1 VDKVARRGYKSIEQ
15 IALQLATYFEAY
27 YYYYLLLEVEKPYC
41 SFIHSFPNRTFTSLQ
56 LIISIF

>member
-15 IALQLATYFEAY
+15 IALQPATYFEAY

-41 SFIHSFPNRTFTSLQ
+41 SFIHSQTELSL
-56 LIISIF
+56 LFN